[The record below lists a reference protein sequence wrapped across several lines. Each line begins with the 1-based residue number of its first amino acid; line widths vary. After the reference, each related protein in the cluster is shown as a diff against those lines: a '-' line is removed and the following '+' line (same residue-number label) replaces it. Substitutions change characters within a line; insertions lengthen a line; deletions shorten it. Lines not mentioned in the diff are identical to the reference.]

1 MCKQT
6 RLTEFKSIVQLV
18 TYFKDEK
25 TCLRFIEDNR
35 WKDGIK
41 CVHCGMDK
49 IHRFKDGKRFE
60 CASCKERFTVKVG
73 TIFQNSKLP
82 LIKWFIA
89 MYYLGGH
96 NKGISSYD
104 LAEDIHVTQ
113 GTAWYMMQRIR
124 NAFRAAQG
132 TELID
137 GVIECDESFVGGKN
151 KNRHIDKKVK
161 NSQGRSFKDKT
172 PVMGMLQRNGKLRAV
187 VIADTSRA
195 SIHRA
200 LFQNVK
206 IGSTIYSDEWLG
218 YRGLSVCYD
227 HSIVDHNKKQFRN
240 GDVCTN
246 AVENTWSGLKRSI
259 IGRYHKVS
267 KKHLQAYVDE
277 VVFRYN
283 NRDLSSGDRLQCLMG
298 FMENPLPYK
307 KLVYGKAEK
316 TQQHNIH

>member
-6 RLTEFKSIVQLV
+6 KLTEFSSIIELA
-18 TYFKDEK
+18 TYFKDER
-25 TCLRFIEDNR
+25 TCLKYLERVR
-35 WKDGIK
+35 WKDGIR
-41 CVHCGMDK
+41 CIYCGMDK

-73 TIFQNSKLP
+73 TIFENSKLS
-82 LIKWFIA
+82 LRKWFVA

-104 LAEDIHVTQ
+104 LADDIKVTQ
-113 GTAWYMMQRIR
+113 ATAWFMMQRIR
-124 NAFRAAQG
+124 NAFKAAQG
-132 TELID
+132 TELLD

-172 PVMGMLQRNGKLRAV
+172 PVMGMLQRGGKLRAV
-187 VIADTSRA
+187 VIADTSA
-195 SIHRA
+195 QSIHNA
-200 LFQNVK
+200 LFHNVK
-206 IGSTIYSDEWLG
+206 IGATIYSDEWLG
-218 YRGLSVCYD
+218 YNGLKIYYD
-227 HSIVDHNKKQFRN
+227 HSIIDHNKKEFRN
-240 GDVCTN
+240 GDICTN
-246 AVENTWSGLKRSI
+246 AVENTWSGLKRTI

-283 NRDLSSGDRLQCLMG
+283 HRELKSGERLGKLLA
-298 FMENPLPYK
+298 FMENPMPYK
-307 KLVYGKAEK
+307 KLVYGKKEVDKAA
-316 TQQHNIH
+316 